1 MLQLACL
8 AAVAC
13 TPSLL
18 PAKRAHCAVGLL
30 ERCAAGATPADVA
43 AKARHLGVA
52 RYLREAAEGRM
63 PANQPTKD
71 AFIERYL
78 GRLSSGADGK
88 AAATNGIQQEGPAE
102 SRQLAAA
109 EGGQAAVGGAC
120 VGEACKAD
128 SLDDKSGG
136 SSAAREPVGA
146 SKLAAARKLAKRGFE
161 GWGTQ
166 GELRGATNDGWV
178 EGPERAGAQCSGLL
192 VPWWAASGHALDT
205 GGSLRSPQA
214 PTRAWRLHCTGR
226 WR

>member
-1 MLQLACL
+1 MHEPCKAAAALQFACL

-18 PAKRAHCAVGLL
+18 PAERAHYAVGLL

-43 AKARHLGVA
+43 ARARHLGVA

-63 PANQPTKD
+63 PANQPTKE

-78 GRLSSGADGK
+78 GRLSSAADSK
-88 AAATNGIQQEGPAE
+88 AAANNGIQQEGPAE

-136 SSAAREPVGA
+136 SSAVREPVGA
-146 SKLAAARKLAKRGFE
+146 SSRKAPSPAELAAARKLAKRGFE

-166 GELRGATNDGWV
+166 GELRAATDDGWV
-178 EGPERAGAQCSGLL
+178 EVSERWGAQCSGLL
-192 VPWWAASGHALDT
+192 V
-205 GGSLRSPQA
+205 GSLWACS
-214 PTRAWRLHCTGR
+214 
-226 WR
+226 